1 MRRQGAVMTFW
12 SKVKPD
18 FWDHEDIAA
27 GPRKHLFNFRRI
39 WRMSVILTAGVALAP
54 LVFMTLVDYNVNQQ
68 AIESEI
74 YYQTA
79 RLVSNSRRSISFF
92 LAERRSAL
100 NFIDKDNAYPALG
113 NPLRLTA
120 LLDNLKKG
128 FGGFTDIGVIDHT
141 GLQHA
146 YVGPYQLAGINYS
159 DQEWF
164 KEVMSSGTHVSEVF
178 LGFRQQPHLVVAVKH
193 ELADGNF
200 YILRAS
206 IDTQQ
211 FNNIL
216 AEVEVSGN
224 GDIFLV
230 NHEGVL
236 QTPSRFFSGV
246 LQPMP
251 LDVPKFAEKTTVLE
265 VSLQKE
271 PLIVGYAYIQDTPFI
286 LMAVKKKNELM
297 KPWKETRMKLIGFL
311 AISVTTIL
319 LVILW
324 VSTYLVRQIY
334 EADHKRVMALH
345 QVEYANKMAS
355 LGRLS
360 AGVAH
365 EINNPLAIINE
376 KAGLIK
382 DIFSL
387 KRDYAEDPKLLG
399 LADAIIY
406 SVERCAKITQ
416 RLLGFAR
423 HVDSKPQRVDIG
435 EVIHEVLGFLGKEAE
450 YRSITLSVEADP
462 DIPNI
467 ESDRGR
473 LQEIFLNLI
482 NNSFAAMSDGGRLA
496 ITVRRADPDFIS
508 ATVSDTGCGISES
521 DLKRVFEPFFST
533 KTGKGGTGLGL
544 SITYGLIQELG
555 GSINVQSEVG
565 KGTEFTL
572 RLPVKMKPSGENKN
586 ESTTSG

>member
-1 MRRQGAVMTFW
+1 MTFW
-12 SKVKPD
+12 SKIKPA

-39 WRMSVILTAGVALAP
+39 WRMSVILTAGAALTP
-54 LVFMTLVDYNVNQQ
+54 LVFMTLVDYNVSQQ
-68 AIESEI
+68 AIESDI

-79 RLVSNSRRSISFF
+79 RLVSNTRRNISFF

-100 NFIDKDNAYPALG
+100 DFIDKDNAYPALG
-113 NPLRLTA
+113 NPLRLAA

-128 FGGFTDIGVIDHT
+128 FGGFTDIGVIDQN
-141 GLQHA
+141 GLQHT
-146 YVGPYQLAGINYS
+146 YVGPYQLAGVNYS

-164 KEVMSSGTHVSEVF
+164 KEVLSKGTHISEVF
-178 LGFRQQPHLVVAVKH
+178 LGFRQQPHLVIAVKH
-193 ELADGNF
+193 DLSGGNF

-211 FNNIL
+211 FNRIL
-216 AEVEVSGN
+216 AEVEVSGK
-224 GDIFLV
+224 GDVFLV
-230 NHEGVL
+230 NREGVL
-236 QTPSRFFSGV
+236 QTPSRFFGNA
-246 LQPMP
+246 LERFP
-251 LDVPKFAEKTTVLE
+251 LEVPAFAEKTQVIETH
-265 VSLQKE
+265 LQTE
-271 PLIVGYAYIQDTPFI
+271 PLVIGYAFIQETPFV
-286 LMAVKKKNELM
+286 LMAVKKKAELM
-297 KPWKETRMKLIGFL
+297 KPWTETRLKLIGFL
-311 AISVTTIL
+311 AISVTAIL

-324 VSTYLVRQIY
+324 VSTYLVTQIF
-334 EADHKRVMALH
+334 EADHKRVMTLH

-382 DIFSL
+382 DIFTL
-387 KRDYAEDPKLLG
+387 KRDYAEDPKLLN
-399 LADAIIY
+399 LAEAIIY
-406 SVERCAKITQ
+406 SVERCARITR

-423 HVDSKPQRVDIG
+423 HVDSKPQRVDIV

-450 YRSITLSVEADP
+450 YRSITLGVEADP
-462 DIPNI
+462 DIPNL

-473 LQEIFLNLI
+473 LQEIFLNLF
-482 NNSFAAMSDGGRLA
+482 NNSFAAMNDGGRLA
-496 ITVRRADPDFIS
+496 ITVRRADAEFIS
-508 ATVSDTGCGISES
+508 ATVSDTGCGIPEP
-521 DLKRVFEPFFST
+521 DLKRIFEPFFST
-533 KTGKGGTGLGL
+533 KAGKGGTGLGL

-555 GSINVQSEVG
+555 GSVSVKSEVG

-572 RLPVKMKPSGENKN
+572 RLPVKMKPSREKQ
-586 ESTTSG
+586 

>member
-1 MRRQGAVMTFW
+1 MTFW
-12 SKVKPD
+12 SKIKPA

-39 WRMSVILTAGVALAP
+39 WRMSVILTAGAALTP
-54 LVFMTLVDYNVNQQ
+54 LVFMTLVDYNVSQQ
-68 AIESEI
+68 AIESDI

-79 RLVSNSRRSISFF
+79 RLVSNTRRNISFF

-100 NFIDKDNAYPALG
+100 DFIDKDNAYPALG
-113 NPLRLTA
+113 NPLRLAA

-128 FGGFTDIGVIDHT
+128 FGGFTDIGVIDQN
-141 GLQHA
+141 GLQHT
-146 YVGPYQLAGINYS
+146 YVGPYQLAGVNYS

-164 KEVMSSGTHVSEVF
+164 KEVLSKGTHISEVF
-178 LGFRQQPHLVVAVKH
+178 LGFRQQPHLVIAVKH
-193 ELADGNF
+193 DLGGGNF

-211 FNNIL
+211 FNRIL
-216 AEVEVSGN
+216 AEVEVSGK
-224 GDIFLV
+224 GDVFLV
-230 NHEGVL
+230 NREGVL
-236 QTPSRFFSGV
+236 QTPSRFFGNA
-246 LQPMP
+246 LERFP
-251 LDVPKFAEKTTVLE
+251 LEVPAFAEKTQVIETH
-265 VSLQKE
+265 LQTE
-271 PLIVGYAYIQDTPFI
+271 PLVIGYAFIQETPFV
-286 LMAVKKKNELM
+286 LMAVKKKAELM
-297 KPWKETRMKLIGFL
+297 KPWTETRLKLIGFL
-311 AISVTTIL
+311 AISVTAIL

-324 VSTYLVRQIY
+324 VSTYLVTQIF
-334 EADHKRVMALH
+334 EADHKRVMTLH

-382 DIFSL
+382 DIFTL
-387 KRDYAEDPKLLG
+387 KRDYAEDPKLLN
-399 LADAIIY
+399 LAEAIIY
-406 SVERCAKITQ
+406 SVERCARITR

-423 HVDSKPQRVDIG
+423 HVDSKPQRVDIV

-450 YRSITLSVEADP
+450 YRSITLGVEADP
-462 DIPNI
+462 DIPNL

-473 LQEIFLNLI
+473 LQEIFLNLF
-482 NNSFAAMSDGGRLA
+482 NNSFAAMNDGGRLA
-496 ITVRRADPDFIS
+496 ITVRRADAEFIS
-508 ATVSDTGCGISES
+508 ATVSDTGCGIPEP
-521 DLKRVFEPFFST
+521 DLKRIFEPFFST
-533 KTGKGGTGLGL
+533 KAGKGGTGLGL

-555 GSINVQSEVG
+555 GSVSVKSEVG

-572 RLPVKMKPSGENKN
+572 RLPVKMKPSREKQ
-586 ESTTSG
+586 

>member
-1 MRRQGAVMTFW
+1 MRLW
-12 SKVKPD
+12 SIIKPA

-54 LVFMTLVDYNVNQQ
+54 LVFMILVDYNVSQR
-68 AIESEI
+68 AIEAEI
-74 YYQTA
+74 NYQTS
-79 RLVSNSRRSISFF
+79 RLVSNTRRSISFF
-92 LAERRSAL
+92 LAERQAAL
-100 NFIDKDNAYPALG
+100 NFIDKDNTYPALG
-113 NPLRLTA
+113 NPQRLAA
-120 LLDNLKKG
+120 LLENLKKG

-146 YVGPYQLAGINYS
+146 YVGPYQLTGVNYS
-159 DQEWF
+159 EQDWF
-164 KEVMSSGTHVSEVF
+164 KEVLGSGMHVSEVF
-178 LGFRQQPHLVVAVKH
+178 LGVRQQPHLVVAVKH
-193 ELADGNF
+193 DLADGNF

-206 IDTQQ
+206 IDTQK
-211 FNNIL
+211 FNNLL
-216 AEVEVSGN
+216 AEVEISGK

-230 NHEGVL
+230 NREGVL
-236 QTPSRFFSGV
+236 QTPSRFFGAA
-246 LQPMP
+246 LEQIP
-251 LDVPKFAEKTTVLE
+251 LTVPKFADKTTVYE
-265 VSLQKE
+265 TASQDQ
-271 PLIVGYAYIQDTPFI
+271 PLVVGYAYIQNTPYI
-286 LMAVKKKNELM
+286 LMAVKQKKALM
-297 KPWKETRMKLIGFL
+297 KPWTETRMKLIWFL
-311 AISVTTIL
+311 GISVTAIL
-319 LVILW
+319 LVILG
-324 VSTYLVRQIY
+324 VSTYLVSQIY
-334 EADHKRVMALH
+334 EADNKRVMALH

-376 KAGLIK
+376 KAGLLR
-382 DIFSL
+382 DLFTL
-387 KRDYAEDPKLLG
+387 KHDYAEDPKLLG
-399 LADAIIY
+399 LADSIVY

-423 HVDSKPQRVDIG
+423 HVDSKPQQLDIV

-450 YRSITLSVEADP
+450 YRSITLSVDVAP
-462 DIPNI
+462 DIPQI

-482 NNSFAAMSDGGRLA
+482 NNSFAAMNDGGRLD
-496 ITVRRADPDFIS
+496 ITVRLAEANLIS
-508 ATVSDTGCGISES
+508 ATVADTGCGIPES
-521 DLKRVFEPFFST
+521 DLKRIFEPFFST

-555 GSINVQSEVG
+555 GSVSVQSAVG

-572 RLPVKMKPSGENKN
+572 RLPIRMKILGESEN
-586 ESTTSG
+586 ESTTGG

>member
-1 MRRQGAVMTFW
+1 MRLW
-12 SKVKPD
+12 SIIKPA

-54 LVFMTLVDYNVNQQ
+54 LVFMTLVDYNVSQR
-68 AIESEI
+68 AIEAEI
-74 YYQTA
+74 NYQTS
-79 RLVSNSRRSISFF
+79 RLVSNTRRSIAFF
-92 LAERRSAL
+92 LAERQSAL
-100 NFIDKDNAYPALG
+100 NFIDKDNTYPALG
-113 NPLRLTA
+113 NPQRLAA
-120 LLDNLKKG
+120 LLENLKKG

-146 YVGPYQLAGINYS
+146 YVGPYQLTGINYS
-159 DQEWF
+159 DQDWF
-164 KEVMSSGTHVSEVF
+164 KEVLGSGMHVSEVF
-178 LGFRQQPHLVVAVKH
+178 LGVRQQPHLVVAVKH
-193 ELADGNF
+193 DLAGGNF

-206 IDTQQ
+206 IDTQK
-211 FNNIL
+211 FNDLL
-216 AEVEVSGN
+216 AEVEVGGK

-230 NHEGVL
+230 DHEGVL
-236 QTPSRFFSGV
+236 QTPSRFFGAA
-246 LQPMP
+246 LEQMP
-251 LDVPKFAEKTTVLE
+251 LTVPKFADRTTVYE
-265 VSLQKE
+265 TTLQDQ
-271 PLIVGYAYIQDTPFI
+271 PLIVGYAYIQDTPY
-286 LMAVKKKNELM
+286 LMAVKQKKALM
-297 KPWKETRMKLIGFL
+297 EPWTETRVKLIWFL
-311 AISVTTIL
+311 AISVTAIL
-319 LVILW
+319 FVILW
-324 VSTYLVRQIY
+324 VSTYLVSQIY
-334 EADHKRVMALH
+334 EADHKRVLTLH

-376 KAGLIK
+376 KAGLIR
-382 DIFSL
+382 DLFTL
-387 KRDYAEDPKLLG
+387 KHDYAEDPKLLG
-399 LADAIIY
+399 LADSIVY

-423 HVDSKPQRVDIG
+423 HVDSKPQLLDIV

-450 YRSITLSVEADP
+450 YRSITLTVDVAP
-462 DIPNI
+462 DIPHI

-482 NNSFAAMSDGGRLA
+482 NNSFAAMNDGGRLA
-496 ITVRRADPDFIS
+496 ITVGRPETDFIS
-508 ATVSDTGCGISES
+508 ATVADTGCGISES
-521 DLKRVFEPFFST
+521 DLKRIFEPFFST

-555 GSINVQSEVG
+555 GSVSVQSAVG

-572 RLPVKMKPSGENKN
+572 RLPVRMKTSRESEN
-586 ESTTSG
+586 ESATGG